1 MPPPGRDKKEKVMT
15 NASLIII
22 GTELTRGII
31 QDKHSQLVS
40 RELTNLGIHMK
51 GSVVLPD
58 DGSVEPVLES
68 LVKEDGIIIV
78 TGGLGPTQDDLTRTI
93 IAETFGKKLVEDPE
107 SIEFLKRKLGER
119 FGGSNIKQ
127 AYIPEGFSTIPN
139 ENGTAPGFYGG
150 TDKVK
155 VIALPG
161 PPREMEPMFRG
172 YVIPLIRKWLDI
184 PEEERDEYS
193 SFITGESR
201 LEDLCEK
208 YGPGL
213 TWGTR
218 FQDYRI
224 SLYVSGGKK
233 EERDEAVRKI
243 IGEVGEY
250 RIIPGDFEA
259 IDILRETLR
268 EKGLTISCAESCSGG
283 VASDLLSEKPG
294 SSEYFLGSV
303 VSYSPSAKIGLLSV
317 PEKVVEEKGTI
328 SEECAY
334 YMAEG
339 VRKATGSDVA
349 FSITGV
355 AGPDESEGK
364 KVGTVAFGFSSKER
378 GTCSVMIKL
387 STWGRLSIRRRASVA
402 AFLLTDAYI
411 KGMDIEKIAKE
422 WLWI

>member
-1 MPPPGRDKKEKVMT
+1 MK
-15 NASLIII
+15 ASIIVI

-31 QDKHSQLVS
+31 QDKHGSLIS
-40 RELTNLGIHMK
+40 RELTHLGVHVSEI
-51 GSVVLPD
+51 VALPD
-58 DGSVEPVLES
+58 DGTIESVLGALMRS
-68 LVKEDGIIIV
+68 SDLVII
-78 TGGLGPTQDDLTRTI
+78 TGGLGPTSDDMTRSV
-93 IAETFGKKLVEDPE
+93 IANAARCRLVRDDK
-107 SIEFLKRKLGER
+107 SWVHLLARLGEKAYGANAR
-119 FGGSNIKQ
+119 Q
-127 AYIPEGFSTIPN
+127 ALIPEGFASIPN
-139 ENGTAPGFYGG
+139 ANGTAPGFYGYG
-150 TDKVK
+150 GSTLL
-155 VIALPG
+155 ISLPG
-161 PPREMEPMFRG
+161 PPREMEPMFHS